1 MNFIKE
7 KDPYSKEYIAYA
19 NIHTENYN
27 VNKENESFIS
37 GLKESDVSYIT
48 NNKIIKKHWYRDGLH
63 LNRKRKDSKT
73 LIENCLSSEF
83 FIGRDWHL
91 NNQTRNQS
99 IAIEEHNQLPGGV
112 PQKSCA

>member
-63 LNRKRKDSKT
+63 LNRIVSKI
-73 LIENCLSSEF
+73 LVENCLSSEF